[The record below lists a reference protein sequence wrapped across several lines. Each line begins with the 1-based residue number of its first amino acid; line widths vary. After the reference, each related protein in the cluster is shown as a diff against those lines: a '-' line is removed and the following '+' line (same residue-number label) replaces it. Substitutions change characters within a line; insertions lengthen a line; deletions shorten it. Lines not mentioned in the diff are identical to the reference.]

1 MQRPRIGLRKVP
13 WLILLFGLSMSV
25 QVISAFV
32 FQTPVSPRAVMVSVH
47 NRNKTPKGKN
57 EPRQYFPC
65 VTPQPISSSI
75 TTNTRVYS
83 KSEDTIGIDDFS
95 TNNATTKEDIITLS
109 LHLISC
115 VIFASVL
122 TMYEGYDCS
131 YLKPESATIRN
142 YPSSTSSKNM
152 MGFNYGGSGI
162 VELMTKSTRGMGR
175 GIQDRQEGW
184 YEDTYY
190 TSRDYAKRSD
200 IQSSSNS
207 DPARNL
213 KSYNEVML
221 EHRTKRI
228 PSWKNNLNIAN
239 NDDTTKN
246 YVMTRS
252 EFDQAIEVI
261 IQSLETIQILK
272 SNAHNYEWED
282 MLTTLRGPTL
292 TSNLQTACSTLQRAR
307 AFLSLEAREEIGFDW
322 GSCAW
327 RHCGAQADAQEAL
340 AQLYNSVGLF
350 EPYECLFALDIVE
363 RSLRDVLM
371 VIPADLKPIT
381 ETGTSAIIDRVG
393 EYQVYKVY
401 PPEINSDGELW
412 VGEGDDEYDAIDK
425 DYLDALSALSAE
437 LGSFDDDN
445 EDAGDDGS

>member
-1 MQRPRIGLRKVP
+1 MP
-13 WLILLFGLSMSV
+13 WLIILFGLAMSE

-32 FQTPVSPRAVMVSVH
+32 FQTPVHPRATVSTH
-47 NRNKTPKGKN
+47 KN
-57 EPRQYFPC
+57 EPRRNFPR
-65 VTPQPISSSI
+65 VTPQSIFSPI
-75 TTNTRVYS
+75 TTSTRVYS
-83 KSEDTIGIDDFS
+83 KSKDTMGIDDFS
-95 TNNATTKEDIITLS
+95 AKNATTKDDIITLS

-152 MGFNYGGSGI
+152 LGINYGGSGI

-190 TSRDYAKRSD
+190 TSRDYAKRND
-200 IQSSSNS
+200 IQSSSNI

-228 PSWKNNLNIAN
+228 PSWKNNLNISN
-239 NDDTTKN
+239 NDDSTKN

-252 EFDQAIEVI
+252 EFDQAIEAI
-261 IQSLETIQILK
+261 IQSLETIEILK
-272 SNAHNYEWED
+272 SNAQNYEWED

-307 AFLSLEAREEIGFDW
+307 TFLSLEAREEIGFDW

-371 VIPADLKPIT
+371 VIPADLKPVT
-381 ETGTSAIIDRVG
+381 ETGTSAIIGRVG

-401 PPEINSDGELW
+401 PPEIDSQGELW
-412 VGEGDDEYDAIDK
+412 VGEDDEYDAIDK

-445 EDAGDDGS
+445 EDAGDDRS